1 MTCKGWVGRHKGI
14 IMAGSMEKPS
24 AKMSFNQTTI
34 GKEIG
39 SSPVILE

>member
-14 IMAGSMEKPS
+14 IMAGSREKPS

-34 GKEIG
+34 PERRLDR
-39 SSPVILE
+39 PQ